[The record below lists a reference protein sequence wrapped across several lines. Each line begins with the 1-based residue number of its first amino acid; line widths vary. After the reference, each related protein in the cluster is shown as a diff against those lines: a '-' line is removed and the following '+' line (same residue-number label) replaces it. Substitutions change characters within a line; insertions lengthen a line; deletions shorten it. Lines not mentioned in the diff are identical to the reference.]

1 MQSITAYFSN
11 IMPLTAEEVALL
23 ERVAE
28 IKVLRRRESF
38 LNAGMRCTFVAFIE
52 EGAVRHFHVDDQG
65 NERTCDINAEGNW
78 VTDTKSF
85 SSGEAARYSLQALT
99 NSRVAVLSHHALQE
113 LYTASPKFETIARV
127 INERIV
133 VRLAEIS
140 EMLILSSPEQRYQ
153 RLMEHNRLVFEQAP
167 RKYIAHL
174 IGIAPESFSR
184 LSKRMMEKK

>member
-11 IMPLTAEEVALL
+11 IMPLTGEEVAVL
-23 ERVAE
+23 ERIALVKE
-28 IKVLRRRESF
+28 LSRREVLLS
-38 LNAGMRCTFVAFIE
+38 AGKRCTFVAFIE
-52 EGAVRHFHVDDQG
+52 EGVVRHFHVDDQG

-99 NSRVAVLSHHALQE
+99 NSRVSVLSQSALQE

-133 VRLAEIS
+133 LRLTEIS
-140 EMLILSSPEQRYQ
+140 EMLILSSPEQRY
-153 RLMEHNRLVFEQAP
+153 RWLMENNRLVFEQAP

-184 LSKRMMEKK
+184 LSKRMIDK